1 MGFISKF
8 RSNKELSKHIERTE
22 QRKKEEKA
30 MASFLILLNKKPDY
44 EGLDFEKL
52 LENFY
57 DHIKIDSWYA
67 HLFWKRFMKGDLLYY
82 TNFTDI
88 SVAPKV
94 SKERVFL
101 ICYILGQCVEWG
113 DSDSCFEKGWAV
125 DVDYGGHDRN
135 IVMRIFVE
143 NSYVPLLE
151 SDESQTGNLFL
162 IQSLIAYMLDRV
174 VISEEAKSYFKN
186 NLNIVNSAYADEK
199 QVNEIFT
206 DNISPSE
213 KILSIEKYEKYER
226 EKIEEKI
233 KQIEKKRKK

>member
-1 MGFISKF
+1 MAFLNKSE
-8 RSNKELSKHIERTE
+8 SNNIKQTE
-22 QRKKEEKA
+22 QSKKEEKV
-30 MASFLILLNKKPDY
+30 MVSFLILLNKSPDY

-52 LENFY
+52 VENFY

-67 HLFWKRFMKGDLLYY
+67 RLFWEKFMKGDLFYY

-88 SVAPKV
+88 SAAPKV
-94 SKERVFL
+94 SKERIFL

-113 DSDSCFEKGWAV
+113 NSDSCFEKGWAA
-125 DVDYGGHDRN
+125 DVDYSGHDRN
-135 IVMRIFVE
+135 IVMRTFVE

-151 SDESQTGNLFL
+151 SDESQTGNPFL
-162 IQSLIAYMLDRV
+162 TQSLIAYMLDKV

-186 NLNIVNSAYADEK
+186 NLNIVSLAYADEK

-213 KILSIEKYEKYER
+213 KISSIEKYER
-226 EKIEEKI
+226 EKIKEI
-233 KQIEKKRKK
+233 TKQIEKREKKC